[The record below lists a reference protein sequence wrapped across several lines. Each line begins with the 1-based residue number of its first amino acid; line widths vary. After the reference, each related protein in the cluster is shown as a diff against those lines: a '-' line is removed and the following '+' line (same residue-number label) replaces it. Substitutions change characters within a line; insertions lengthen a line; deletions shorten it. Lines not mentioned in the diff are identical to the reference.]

1 MTRLIFILSF
11 SIISNFGLAQKKTTQ
26 IEIEPFIRFDKYPQF
41 SYVLNGRPST
51 DYVNIKGT
59 SFGLNLAYKIPITKS
74 VLLKPGIGYY
84 QYSFNNIK
92 KENTLFGKSTARDIS
107 FVSPVYIPFLTN
119 KYRYNT
125 ITANIGFENF
135 FNCKKNIQIV
145 TGVNW
150 NNYYSVSEYY
160 HLVYNP
166 TGSKDY
172 RKNNK
177 RYFGSSVYINVS
189 LLKKFQK
196 IRIGPSLILPVFDN
210 WKMDETF
217 PEEKNTA
224 SRSKWSNGIGL
235 GISFNYS
242 LTKKK

>member
-1 MTRLIFILSF
+1 MTRPIFIIFF
-11 SIISNFGLAQKKTTQ
+11 SIISNFALAQKKTTQ
-26 IEIEPFIRFDKYPQF
+26 IEIEPFIRIDKYPQF
-41 SYVLNGRPST
+41 SYVIDGRPST
-51 DYVNIKGT
+51 DYVNIRGT
-59 SFGLNLAYKIPITKS
+59 SFGLNFAYKIPITKS
-74 VLLKPGIGYY
+74 ILLKPGIGYY

-92 KENTLFGKSTARDIS
+92 KENTFFGKSTARNIN
-107 FVSPVYIPFLTN
+107 FVSPFYIPFFTD

-125 ITANIGFENF
+125 ITANIGIEKI

-150 NNYYSVSEYY
+150 NNYYVVSEYY
-160 HLVYNP
+160 HLVNNP
-166 TGSKDY
+166 EGSQDY

-177 RYFGSSVYINVS
+177 RYFGSSVYINIS

-196 IRIGPSLILPVFDN
+196 ISIGPSLILPVFDN

-217 PEEKNTA
+217 PEETNSG
-224 SRSKWSNGIGL
+224 SRSKWLNGIGL

-242 LTKKK
+242 LNKKK